1 LITGN
6 KDTRVVSKAI
16 LAISLNQG
24 NQAEGK
30 QGKDKDRR
38 KECMAK

>member
-1 LITGN
+1 M
-6 KDTRVVSKAI
+6 VSKVT

-24 NQAEGK
+24 NRAEGK
-30 QGKDKDRR
+30 QGKDEDRR

>member
-6 KDTRVVSKAI
+6 RDSRVVSKVT

-38 KECMAK
+38 KGYMAK

>member
-1 LITGN
+1 MITGN
-6 KDTRVVSKAI
+6 KDTRVVSKAT

-24 NQAEGK
+24 NQAEGE
-30 QGKDKDRR
+30 QGKDGDRR